1 MRSSTRSIIPIL
13 VHVLLWILF
22 GFSLLFY
29 HPLTWG
35 FSLPVQFWMKQL
47 FVLAILAGSYYLNA
61 NFLVPRF
68 LLKRQTYL
76 YVTLLIAA
84 IIVAVSLNQLA
95 DSLLNIREL
104 MSRES
109 KLTQPR
115 PARHGIDMFTLTIIC
130 LVQGISTS
138 ITSIKKWQ
146 LDSETYQLQEK
157 ERVSSELSFLKAQI
171 NPHFFFNT
179 LNNIYALTHI
189 DIDAS
194 RKALLKLSRMMR
206 YVLYDTSQNMTSL
219 TKEISFIQDYIELM
233 RLRFTDK
240 VTLHI
245 DIPVP
250 AKDMPIAPM
259 LFLPFIENAFK
270 HGVSVTQPAEISI
283 SLKEDNGT
291 IVMKTSNLIFIDQAK
306 VLDENSGIGLAN
318 TERRLKLVY
327 PGKHKITINNAVNS
341 NKFEVELIL
350 NLS

>member
-1 MRSSTRSIIPIL
+1 MRSAIPIL

-35 FSLPVQFWMKQL
+35 FSVPIQFWLKQL

-61 NFLVPRF
+61 NYLVPRF

-76 YVTLLIAA
+76 YVALLIAA
-84 IIVAVSLNQLA
+84 IVIAVIMVQLA
-95 DSLLNIREL
+95 DNLLNVREL
-104 MSRES
+104 MIRDS
-109 KLTQPR
+109 KAPSPR
-115 PARHGIDMFTLTIIC
+115 PVRQGIDMFTLTMVC

-138 ITSIKKWQ
+138 LTSIKKWQ
-146 LDSETYQLQEK
+146 VDSETYQIQEK

-240 VTLHI
+240 VTLHV

-250 AKDMPIAPM
+250 SKDTPIAPM

-270 HGVSVTQPAEISI
+270 HGVSVTHPAEIGI
-283 SLKEDNGT
+283 SLKEENDT
-291 IVMKTSNLIFIDQAK
+291 IVMKISNSVFVDQGE
-306 VLDENSGIGLAN
+306 VLDENRGIGLAN

-327 PGKHKITINNAVNS
+327 PGKHQLIINNAVNG

-350 NLS
+350 NLP